1 MRAQCCYF
9 CRPTD
14 FDLSEVASE
23 LENIYLVDFGTFW
36 KAVERVP
43 AGYREACHDEVHRRL
58 LSRVPAFPVARKM
71 YRLDL
76 VTGATRSLLLDLR
89 ELPSRIETLKACTSE
104 LRAIRSL
111 RRLPSD
117 MILYI
122 SPFLASSSLITDI
135 CRILERGYNLVYLP
149 VLGEAFESEMRNDK
163 HFNLLWDNYF
173 LVRIHHEQVMH
184 RLKMS
189 LSKHVKILQ
198 DISWWSQA
206 NVMAY
211 LLDLLRDV

>member
-9 CRPTD
+9 CSPSN

-76 VTGATRSLLLDLR
+76 LTGATRSLLMDLR
-89 ELPSRIETLKACTSE
+89 ELPERIETLKASTRE

-117 MILYI
+117 VIVYI
-122 SPFLASSSLITDI
+122 SPFLAGSSLITDI
-135 CRILERGYNLVYLP
+135 CRILERGHNLVYLP
-149 VLGEAFESEMRNDK
+149 VVSEAFESEMSNDDN
-163 HFNLLWDNYF
+163 FTLLWDNYD
-173 LVRIHHEQVMH
+173 LVRIHHEH
-184 RLKMS
+184 LLRLFKKS
-189 LSKHVKILQ
+189 LSNHIKILQ
-198 DISWWSQA
+198 EISWDSHAKMMA
-206 NVMAY
+206 N
-211 LLDLLRDV
+211 LLDVISDV

>member
-9 CRPTD
+9 CSPTN
-14 FDLSEVASE
+14 FDLSEIASE
-23 LENIYLVDFGTFW
+23 LENIYLVDFGTFS
-36 KAVERVP
+36 KALERVP
-43 AGYREACHDEVHRRL
+43 AGYRETCHDEVHRRL

-76 VTGATRSLLLDLR
+76 LTGATRSLLLDLR
-89 ELPSRIETLKACTSE
+89 ELPERIETLKACTSE

-117 MILYI
+117 VIVYI
-122 SPFLASSSLITDI
+122 SPFLAGSSLITDI
-135 CRILERGYNLVYLP
+135 CRILERAYNLVYLP

-163 HFNLLWDNYF
+163 HFTLLWDNYF

-184 RLKMS
+184 LLKMS

-211 LLDLLRDV
+211 LFDLLRDV

>member
-1 MRAQCCYF
+1 MRAQTCYF
-9 CRPTD
+9 CRPTN

-89 ELPSRIETLKACTSE
+89 ELPSRTETLKACTSE

-117 MILYI
+117 VIVYI
-122 SPFLASSSLITDI
+122 SPFLAGSSLISDI

-149 VLGEAFESEMRNDK
+149 VLGEAFESEMRNDN
-163 HFNLLWDNYF
+163 HFKLLWDNYF
-173 LVRIHHEQVMH
+173 LVRIHHEHVL
-184 RLKMS
+184 RLLKMS
-189 LSKHVKILQ
+189 LSNHVRILQ
-198 DISWWSQA
+198 DISWWSRA

-211 LLDLLRDV
+211 LFDLS